1 MDPAGD
7 FKSQKAKI
15 QIDSLSNYAGFGGGS
30 YRMTSVKRM
39 TASSAFLDMPYENR
53 GCQVEL
59 FQDCRTRRL
68 LEACK
73 CVPMEVQESFGTNK
87 EFFRQQEEMKG
98 CSPKGRDC
106 IETKSTQRFNCSL
119 TCEGMHADVEWV
131 EDKVMSDLER
141 RGNSKK
147 GFETEKENTQNLRHF
162 SSMIDEYRR
171 FKKGLFSSFN
181 FNANATLT
189 QFGMFSFLVKECI
202 ILVSG
207 ERVPE
212 STLEL
217 VQIFFDTATF
227 DDVERDQKIKF
238 DAQLSLIGGT
248 MGLLTGFSIISGIE
262 VVFFLF
268 KIFRSLKIRKAAK
281 NGFENDLGKN

>member
-1 MDPAGD
+1 
-7 FKSQKAKI
+7 
-15 QIDSLSNYAGFGGGS
+15 
-30 YRMTSVKRM
+30 MTSVKRM

-53 GCQVEL
+53 GCKVEL

-73 CVPMEVQESFGTNK
+73 CVPREVQESFGTNK

-119 TCEGMHADVEWV
+119 TCEGIHADVEWV
-131 EDKVMSDLER
+131 EDKIMSDLER

-189 QFGMFSFLVKECI
+189 QFGMFSFFWLKKE
-202 ILVSG
+202 
-207 ERVPE
+207 
-212 STLEL
+212 
-217 VQIFFDTATF
+217 
-227 DDVERDQKIKF
+227 
-238 DAQLSLIGGT
+238 
-248 MGLLTGFSIISGIE
+248 
-262 VVFFLF
+262 
-268 KIFRSLKIRKAAK
+268 
-281 NGFENDLGKN
+281 